1 MPLIRYALDTLRYV
15 PSTNQVI
22 IRVDVNYISE
32 TRDTAGLTVSWNTVT
47 MRCRDIMG
55 IPCDFW
61 NTKVCGSLFGAGIF
75 MVGESVPTFINV
87 LVWSVRDL
95 STNSGVNRCSKISE
109 HLFCP
114 LQLKYFIYHFFIFQ
128 DILSFPRCNVIFHYF
143 YLTLIRTV

>member
-1 MPLIRYALDTLRYV
+1 MPLIRYALGTLRCV

-95 STNSGVNRCSKISE
+95 STNSGEK
-109 HLFCP
+109 P
-114 LQLKYFIYHFFIFQ
+114 LLKNIRTFV
-128 DILSFPRCNVIFHYF
+128 LSSLAQIF
-143 YLTLIRTV
+143 YLAFFSLYLFLTVMSFSIISI